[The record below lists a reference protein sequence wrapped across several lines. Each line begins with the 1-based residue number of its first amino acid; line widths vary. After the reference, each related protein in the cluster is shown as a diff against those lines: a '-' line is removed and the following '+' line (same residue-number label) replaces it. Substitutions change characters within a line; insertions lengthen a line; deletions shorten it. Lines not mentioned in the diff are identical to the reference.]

1 MEDKYPL
8 PKWSTPARALTE
20 RAILRNEGPH
30 VLGTMILVV
39 VIFATLSPN
48 ELRPRTGVS
57 ADVERF
63 LAFAALSG
71 TFVFA

>member
-1 MEDKYPL
+1 
-8 PKWSTPARALTE
+8 
-20 RAILRNEGPH
+20 
-30 VLGTMILVV
+30 MILVV